1 MASKKKK
8 YIQRE
13 LKPLFV
19 VKWKYLS
26 GERGFDC
33 RDSGET
39 RMEAVTAD
47 EAERIWLLNHNYA
60 QRKFKVLSVT
70 EESESK
76 NNEQQT
82 NNETTKRKSP
92 RSPETESRVGT
103 SREHGIW
110 DDVPDF

>member
-39 RMEAVTAD
+39 TMEAVTAD
-47 EAERIWLLNHNYA
+47 EAKRIWLLNHNYA

-70 EESESK
+70 EVSENTNS
-76 NNEQQT
+76 QQQD
-82 NNETTKRKSP
+82 NNETTKRESP
-92 RSPETESRVGT
+92 RSSGREQKVGT
-103 SREHGIW
+103 SKEHGDW
-110 DDVPDF
+110 DDIPDF